1 MNAVTEA
8 AEDTIVASAAR
19 SLWRNRDYLILLGG
33 QAVSAFGSQAS
44 QLALPLLILAVTG
57 SPAQAGIVGALR
69 GLAYLLVGLPAG
81 ALVDRWERK
90 RLMVVCDI
98 VRALALASIPVALV
112 TGRLTVVQ
120 LYVVNFLEGT
130 LSIFFGLAEAAALP
144 RVVPREQLAA
154 AVSQGE
160 AAAATAGLVGP
171 ALGGALFGLGR
182 ALPFVA
188 DAVSYA
194 VSAVSFLG
202 IRTRFQAVRVAER
215 RPMLAEIR
223 DGVGW
228 LWRQPVVRLLMGLS
242 FAINVLYGGWPLLL
256 IELGKHVGASPGTI
270 GLLFSSGGAAGI
282 FGAVVA
288 PRVQRRFTVGQI
300 MIGMAWV
307 FAITWPPYALAP
319 NALTLGLVNALGFFF
334 VPIYTSTHYSYR
346 LALVPDEL
354 QGRVNSPFRL
364 GTFGGNTLG
373 FLLMGA
379 LLEWTGPIATVWI
392 TFVPQV
398 ALAVV
403 STLSVPLRRAGR
415 VAEV

>member
-1 MNAVTEA
+1 MNAVTDTVDEA
-8 AEDTIVASAAR
+8 IAVPAPR
-19 SLWRNRDYLILLGG
+19 SLLRNRDYLILLGG

-69 GLAYLLVGLPAG
+69 GLAYLLFGLPAG

-90 RLMVVCDI
+90 RLMAVCDI
-98 VRALALASIPVALV
+98 VRALALASIPVALI

-120 LYVVNFLEGT
+120 LYAVNFLEGT
-130 LSIFFGLAEAAALP
+130 LSIFFGLAETAALP

-154 AVSQGE
+154 AVAQGE
-160 AAAATAGLVGP
+160 ATGAMASLVGP

-182 ALPFVA
+182 GLPFVA

-202 IRTRFQAVRVAER
+202 IRTRFQAERVAER

-223 DGVGW
+223 EGVGW

-256 IELGKHVGASPGTI
+256 IELGKHVGASPGAI
-270 GLLFSSGGAAGI
+270 GLLFSSGGAAAI
-282 FGAVVA
+282 LGAVIA

-300 MIGMAWV
+300 MIGMAWI

-319 NALTLGLVNALGFFF
+319 SALTLGLVNALGFFF

-373 FLLMGA
+373 FLMMGA

-403 STLSVPLRRAGR
+403 STLSVSLRRAGR
-415 VAEV
+415 IAEV